1 MDSHPEY
8 DVSIEEIHHTQKLD
22 APSGTAISLANDIID
37 KLNRK
42 ENWKNKVIED
52 KATLGI
58 KSIRVSDVPGTHTI
72 SYESANDK
80 IEIKHV
86 AHNRLGFA
94 MGAILAAE
102 FIHGKKGIYQMKDLL
117 F

>member
-1 MDSHPEY
+1 MTTHPEY
-8 DVSIEEIHHTQKLD
+8 EVFIEEVHHAQKLD
-22 APSGTAISLANDIID
+22 SPSGTAISLADDII
-37 KLNRK
+37 KNLKRK
-42 ENWKNKVIED
+42 ESWKNEMVEEE
-52 KATLGI
+52 ATLGI
-58 KSIRVSDVPGTHTI
+58 KSVRDSNVPGTHIIT
-72 SYESANDK
+72 YKSANDE
-80 IEIKHV
+80 IEIKHQ